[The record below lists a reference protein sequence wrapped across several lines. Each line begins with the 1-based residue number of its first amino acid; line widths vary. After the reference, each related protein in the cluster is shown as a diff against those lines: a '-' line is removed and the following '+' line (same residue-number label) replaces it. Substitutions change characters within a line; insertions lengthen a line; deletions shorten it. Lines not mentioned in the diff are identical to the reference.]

1 MEIFKVNGKMNGKRL
16 ALNVL
21 APVAGGALVGWLANK
36 NSQSEYTKLE
46 KPKFSP
52 PPTLFPIVW
61 TGLYAEM
68 GLARYRVAEK
78 VDQAGAE
85 SRALPAYNTQL
96 GLNLLWSFLFFKYN
110 LRGTALVEIMIMLG
124 AILMTTY
131 KFYEEDRLAGLMM
144 TPYIGWVSFA
154 SVLNYSIWSLNKA

>member
-1 MEIFKVNGKMNGKRL
+1 MEIFKVNGKVNGKRL
-16 ALNVL
+16 TLNVL

-36 NSQSEYTKLE
+36 NTHAAYAKLE

-52 PPTLFPIVW
+52 PPALFPIVW
-61 TGLYAEM
+61 TGLYAKM

-78 VDQAGAE
+78 VNQADAD
-85 SRALPAYNTQL
+85 SVALPVYNTQL

-124 AILMTTY
+124 AILLTTY
-131 KFYEEDRLAGLMM
+131 AFYEEDRLAGTMM
-144 TPYIGWVSFA
+144 TPYIGWVGFA